1 MSQNGTPTFYFCSAT
16 FFLTITTMT
25 YGELLHKVAF
35 EEILPYVERYN
46 DYCPAQ
52 YKCHYDML
60 CHEEPYNDSSN
71 EPIIISN
78 SAEEDMVLHFGHY
91 LQSAIDNGYGWNYA
105 LGQEII
111 IEPDVNASLAEI
123 AACCLANTLLAV
135 DYDNMKI
142 EKALSSFD
150 KMPLD
155 KKLQKLREIDE
166 SIAFPYT
173 DNLCKI
179 FEFCIAALP
188 IDGKTLRILASA
200 KEMKTYVYRSHT
212 YGEKKRADWMIEIID
227 KYNAF
232 EWGTLPN
239 CVVCLVANSELFLRE
254 KDMQVAQYICSMC
267 SGEKRII
274 TRINLADSGLGL
286 DMRLA
291 VAFYE

>member
-1 MSQNGTPTFYFCSAT
+1 
-16 FFLTITTMT
+16 MT
-25 YGELLHKVAF
+25 YSELLHKVAF

-46 DYCPAQ
+46 AYCPAQ

-78 SAEEDMVLHFGHY
+78 STEEDMVQQYGHY
-91 LQSAIDNGYGWNYA
+91 LQSTIDNGYGWNYA

-111 IEPDVNASLAEI
+111 IEPDVDASLAEI
-123 AACCLANTLLAV
+123 AACCMEKTLLAV
-135 DYDNMKI
+135 DYDNMEI

-173 DNLCKI
+173 DNLCSI

-188 IDGKTLRILASA
+188 VDGETLRILASA
-200 KEMKTYVYRSHT
+200 KEMKTYIHRSHT

-267 SGEKRII
+267 SGATRII

>member
-1 MSQNGTPTFYFCSAT
+1 MPYVPERHTLPLLLRRN
-16 FFLTITTMT
+16 FFTTNMT
-25 YGELLHKVAF
+25 YSELLNKVAF

-46 DYCPAQ
+46 AYCPAQ

-123 AACCLANTLLAV
+123 AAYCMADTILAV
-135 DYDNMKI
+135 DYDNMEI

-188 IDGKTLRILASA
+188 IDGETLRILASA
-200 KEMKTYVYRSHT
+200 KEMKTYVYRSHA
-212 YGEKKRADWMIEIID
+212 YDAEKRADWMIEIID

-239 CVVCLVANSELFLRE
+239 CVVCLVANSEHLLGE
-254 KDMQVAQYICSMC
+254 KNMHVAQHICSMC
-267 SGEKRII
+267 SGATRII
-274 TRINLADSGLGL
+274 TRTKIADFELGQ

>member
-1 MSQNGTPTFYFCSAT
+1 
-16 FFLTITTMT
+16 
-25 YGELLHKVAF
+25 
-35 EEILPYVERYN
+35 
-46 DYCPAQ
+46 
-52 YKCHYDML
+52 ML
-60 CHEEPYNDSSN
+60 CHENPYNDSSN

-78 SAEEDMVLHFGHY
+78 STEKDMVLQYGHY
-91 LQSAIDNGYGWNYA
+91 LHSTIDNGCGWNYA

-111 IEPDVNASLAEI
+111 IMPDVNASLAEI
-123 AACCLANTLLAV
+123 AACCMADTILAV

-142 EKALSSFD
+142 EELLSSFE

-166 SIAFPYT
+166 SIAFPFP
-173 DNLCKI
+173 DNLCSI

-188 IDGKTLRILASA
+188 VDGETLRILASA

-267 SGEKRII
+267 SGATRII

>member
-1 MSQNGTPTFYFCSAT
+1 M
-16 FFLTITTMT
+16 
-25 YGELLHKVAF
+25 HKVAF
-35 EEILPYVERYN
+35 DETLPYVERYN
-46 DYCPAQ
+46 AYCPAQ

-60 CHEEPYNDSSN
+60 CHEDPYNDRSN

-123 AACCLANTLLAV
+123 AACCLANTLIAV
-135 DYDNMKI
+135 DYDNMEI
-142 EKALSSFD
+142 EYLLSNFD
-150 KMPLD
+150 KMSLD
-155 KKLQKLREIDE
+155 KKLQTLRKISEN
-166 SIAFPYT
+166 IAFPYT
-173 DNLCKI
+173 DNLCSI
-179 FEFCIAALP
+179 FELCIAALP
-188 IDGKTLRILASA
+188 VDGETLRILASA

-212 YGEKKRADWMIEIID
+212 YGKKKRADWMIEIID

-239 CVVCLVANSELFLRE
+239 CVVCLVASSELFLSY
-254 KDMQVAQYICSMC
+254 KDTQVAQYICSMC

-274 TRINLADSGLGL
+274 TRENLADWGLGQ

>member
-1 MSQNGTPTFYFCSAT
+1 
-16 FFLTITTMT
+16 MT
-25 YGELLHKVAF
+25 YSELLNKVAF

-46 DYCPAQ
+46 AYCPAQ

-60 CHEEPYNDSSN
+60 CHEDPYNDSSN

-78 SAEEDMVLHFGHY
+78 SAEEDMVLQYGHY
-91 LQSAIDNGYGWNYA
+91 LHSTIDNGCGWNYA

-111 IEPDVNASLAEI
+111 VEPEVNASLAEI
-123 AACCLANTLLAV
+123 AACCMADTILAV

-142 EKALSSFD
+142 EELLSSFE

-155 KKLQKLREIDE
+155 KKLQKLREVDE
-166 SIAFPYT
+166 NIAFPYA

-179 FEFCIAALP
+179 FEICIAAKL
-188 IDGKTLRILASA
+188 IDSKTLSILASA
-200 KEMKTYVYRSHT
+200 KEMKTYVYRSHA
-212 YGEKKRADWMIEIID
+212 YDAEKRADWMIEIID

-232 EWGTLPN
+232 EWGTLAN
-239 CVVCLVANSELFLRE
+239 CVVCLVANSEHLLGE
-254 KDMQVAQYICSMC
+254 KDMQIAQHICSMC

-274 TRINLADSGLGL
+274 TRTNLADWGLGQ

-291 VAFYE
+291 VAFYQ

>member
-1 MSQNGTPTFYFCSAT
+1 MSQNGTLIPYFCSAT

-25 YGELLHKVAF
+25 YSELLHKVAF
-35 EEILPYVERYN
+35 QEILPYVERYN

-60 CHEEPYNDSSN
+60 CHEDPYNDSSN

-91 LQSAIDNGYGWNYA
+91 LQSAIDNGYGWNYT

-111 IEPDVNASLAEI
+111 IEPDVDTSLAEI
-123 AACCLANTLLAV
+123 AACCMANTLLAV
-135 DYDNMKI
+135 DYDNMEI
-142 EKALSSFD
+142 EYLLSNFD
-150 KMPLD
+150 KMSLD
-155 KKLQKLREIDE
+155 KKLQTLRKISEN
-166 SIAFPYT
+166 IAFPYT
-173 DNLCKI
+173 DNLCSI
-179 FEFCIAALP
+179 LEFCIAAHR
-188 IDGKTLRILASA
+188 IDSKTLSILASA

-212 YGEKKRADWMIEIID
+212 YDAEKRADWMIEIID

-232 EWGTLPN
+232 EWGTLAN
-239 CVVCLVANSELFLRE
+239 CIVCLVANSEHFLSY
-254 KDMQVAQYICSMC
+254 KDMQVARHIYSMC

-274 TRINLADSGLGL
+274 TRENLADWGLGQ

-291 VAFYE
+291 VAFYQ

>member
-1 MSQNGTPTFYFCSAT
+1 
-16 FFLTITTMT
+16 MT
-25 YGELLHKVAF
+25 YSELLHKVPF
-35 EEILPYVERYN
+35 GEILPYVERYN
-46 DYCPAQ
+46 AYCPAQ

-60 CHEEPYNDSSN
+60 CHEVPYNDRSN
-71 EPIIISN
+71 EPIIPIIISN
-78 SAEEDMVLHFGHY
+78 SAEEDMVQQYGHY
-91 LQSAIDNGYGWNYA
+91 LYSTIDNGYGWNYT

-111 IEPDVNASLAEI
+111 IEPGVNASLAEI
-123 AACCLANTLLAV
+123 AACCMANTLLAV
-135 DYDNMKI
+135 DYDNMNI

-173 DNLCKI
+173 DNLCSI
-179 FEFCIAALP
+179 FEFCIAANP
-188 IDGKTLRILASA
+188 IDSKTLSILASA

-212 YGEKKRADWMIEIID
+212 YGKKKRADWMIEIID

-239 CVVCLVANSELFLRE
+239 CVVCLVANSEYFLSE
-254 KDMQVAQYICSMC
+254 EEMQVARHICSMC

-274 TRINLADSGLGL
+274 TRINLADSGLSL